1 MLNIDENTGLNGNI
15 TVEDGDKTVT
25 VLLVSC
31 NLNSSAT
38 NLLFSVNVV
47 NKDLLT
53 SNLQTV
59 QQQLADFKTQVQN
72 KMKQLGYQITF

>member
-15 TVEDGDKTVT
+15 TVADGDKTIT

-53 SNLQTV
+53 SNLQTI

-72 KMKQLGYQITF
+72 KMKDLGYQITF

>member
-15 TVEDGDKTVT
+15 TVTDGDKTVT

-59 QQQLADFKTQVQN
+59 QQQLADFKTQVQS
-72 KMKQLGYQITF
+72 KMKDLGYQITF

>member
-15 TVEDGDKTVT
+15 TVTDGDKTVT

-38 NLLFSVNVV
+38 SLLFSVNVV

-59 QQQLADFKTQVQN
+59 QQQLTDFKTQVQS
-72 KMKQLGYQITF
+72 KMKDLGYQITF

>member
-15 TVEDGDKTVT
+15 TVEDGGKTVT

-47 NKDLLT
+47 NKDLLAA
-53 SNLQTV
+53 NLQTV

-72 KMKQLGYQITF
+72 KMKDLGYQITF

>member
-1 MLNIDENTGLNGNI
+1 MLNVDENTGLNGNI
-15 TVEDGDKTVT
+15 TVPDGDKTVT

-59 QQQLADFKTQVQN
+59 QQQLTDFKTQVQS
-72 KMKQLGYQITF
+72 KMKDLGYQITF